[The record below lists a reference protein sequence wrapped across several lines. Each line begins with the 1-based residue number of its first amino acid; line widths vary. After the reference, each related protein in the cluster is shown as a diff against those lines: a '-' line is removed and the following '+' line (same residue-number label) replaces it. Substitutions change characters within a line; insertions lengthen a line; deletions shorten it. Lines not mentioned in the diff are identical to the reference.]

1 LAEEGESTTAA
12 VLDWSRGR
20 GADAVLLCAAGSGS
34 EIANLAPAR
43 CRDRAIVVV
52 VGDVRL
58 ELSRRPYYEKEL
70 SLRFARSYGPGRY
83 ERGYEEHGVD
93 YPVGQIRWSEGRNF
107 EAVLDLVAS
116 RRLRVSD
123 LVTHRFDIAD
133 AASAYQLIEA
143 RSEPYLA
150 VQLCYLQTPAAHG
163 PILLREPAAHG
174 GAGIGWLGAG
184 GFSTATLL
192 PAFQEA
198 GFDRFVAV
206 ASAQGLSARRVAER
220 FGFEKAVSEA
230 EEVIDD
236 PDVGTVVIATTHD
249 RHAELVVRALE
260 AGKHVWCEKP
270 PALTLDELDSVVE
283 AHRGS
288 PGVLFVGY
296 NRRWAPALRAI
307 GRHLPSNGTPATV
320 VYRIAAGS
328 LPDKHWYHDR
338 RQGGRLRGEVCHF
351 VDACCALVGSGPEAV
366 AAVAGGAGELGLAE
380 DVGLVVRHVN
390 GSVSTVTYCAA
401 SPAGVGKERVEVFA
415 GSHYAIIDD
424 YRRVVV
430 DGRRRWSGRQDKGHR
445 AAVRAFRDAL
455 RCEPPR
461 DLTADMLAS
470 TRATLAA
477 LASAAG
483 GPSVSNG
490 RITETH

>member
-1 LAEEGESTTAA
+1 
-12 VLDWSRGR
+12 
-20 GADAVLLCAAGSGS
+20 
-34 EIANLAPAR
+34 
-43 CRDRAIVVV
+43 VVV
-52 VGDVRL
+52 VGDIGL
-58 ELSRRPYYEKEL
+58 ELSRRPYYDKEL

-83 ERGYEEHGVD
+83 ERAYEEYGVD
-93 YPVGQIRWSEGRNF
+93 FPVGHVRWSEGRNL
-107 EAVLDLVAS
+107 EAVLDLLS
-116 RRLRVSD
+116 GERLGVSD

-133 AASAYQLIEA
+133 AASAYQLIEG
-143 RSEPYLA
+143 RGEPCLA
-150 VQLCYLQTPAAHG
+150 VQLRYPQTPAAHG
-163 PILLREPAAHG
+163 PILLREPAAHR

-184 GFSTATLL
+184 AFSTSTLL

-198 GFDRFVAV
+198 GFERFVAV
-206 ASAQGLSARRVAER
+206 ASAQGLSARRAAER

-236 PDVGTVVIATTHD
+236 PDVGAVVIATTHD
-249 RHAELVVRALE
+249 RHAELVIRALE

-270 PALTLDELDSVVE
+270 PALTLDELDRVAQ
-283 AHRGS
+283 AHGCS

-296 NRRWAPALRAI
+296 NRRWSPALGVVADQ
-307 GRHLPSNGTPATV
+307 LPSNGTPATV
-320 VYRIAAGS
+320 AYRVAAGS

-351 VDACCALVGSGPEAV
+351 VDACCALVGSAPESV
-366 AAVAGGAGELGLAE
+366 AGVAGGRGELGLAE

-401 SPAGVGKERVEVFA
+401 SPAGVGKERTEVFA

-445 AAVRAFRDAL
+445 AAVRAFRDAVHGDQF
-455 RCEPPR
+455 R

-477 LASAAG
+477 LAAATR
-483 GPSVSNG
+483 PAANG
-490 RITETH
+490 